1 MNKKLLRNIRNIRN
15 IRNNKTSIRKFV
27 VVFTT
32 ITILVSF
39 LLSSCQVTN
48 QLTFSSTN
56 KMNGKD
62 SINLEVSD
70 YFVSVMEDLS
80 NWDASSQN
88 NQNGQND
95 AITDVAMN
103 DFVQNLKNSKTTSS
117 VNFNKTNEN
126 SYVGDFSFEDFNT
139 LVIDLSNGNKNQ
151 SIIKTTKNGNKTHVE
166 IRISLENYDELTQI
180 VPFLAN
186 PNFEVYGPLY
196 NHDLTKDDYLE
207 MMGFILGNE
216 CPDEIEDSTIYIQVI
231 APKAVTQ
238 HNGTAKNTKTIEF
251 SFPLIDF
258 LLLHEPIYFYLEY

>member
-1 MNKKLLRNIRNIRN
+1 MNKKLLRN
-15 IRNNKTSIRKFV
+15 NKTSRRKFV
-27 VVFTT
+27 VAFTT
-32 ITILVSF
+32 FTILVSF

-62 SINLEVSD
+62 NINLEVSD

-88 NQNGQND
+88 GQDD

-103 DFVQNLKNSKTTSS
+103 DFVQNLKNSNTTSS

-166 IRISLENYDELTQI
+166 IKISLENYDELIQI

-207 MMGFILGNE
+207 MMGFILGEE
-216 CPDEIEDSTIYIQVI
+216 CPDEIENSTITIQVI